1 MKALVIAEHDGK
13 NISSTTFST
22 VTAARSLGE
31 ISILVAGLNC
41 EEAANEAAKV
51 SGIKNVLYAD
61 DIAYADNLAEN
72 IAPLVKSVASGYNAI
87 LTPASTTGKN
97 FMPRVAALM
106 DVAQISDICEVIS
119 EDVFVRPIYAGTV
132 LAKIKSKDP
141 VKVVTVRTTSFEAS
155 PKVDSAVPIEK
166 VSFAPFKQDD
176 SVFVKLEKPESNR
189 PDLLTARVIV
199 SGGRGL
205 KDKEGFKLIEQLAD
219 KLGAAIGA
227 SRAAVDA
234 GFISNDCQVG
244 QTGKIVAPELYFA
257 LGISGAVQHL
267 AGMKESKI
275 IVAINKDE
283 EAPIFEVADFGLV
296 ADIFKVLPELMDSI

>member
-1 MKALVIAEHDGK
+1 MKVLVIAEHDGK
-13 NISSTTFST
+13 KISSTTFSA

-31 ISILVAGLNC
+31 ISVLVAGYNC
-41 EEAANEAAKV
+41 EEAANEAAKI
-51 SGIKNVLYAD
+51 SGIKNVLHAD
-61 DIAYADNLAEN
+61 DVAYANYLAEN
-72 IAPLVKSVASGYNAI
+72 IAPLVKFAASGYDAV

-106 DVAQISDICEVIS
+106 DVAQISDICGIVS
-119 EDVFVRPIYAGTV
+119 EDIFIRPIYAGTI
-132 LAKIKSKDP
+132 LAEIKSKDP
-141 VKVVTVRTTSFEAS
+141 IKVITVRTTSFEAA
-155 PKVDSAVPIEK
+155 PKGDSAVPVEK
-166 VSFAPFKQDD
+166 VSFNPDKQDK

-189 PDLLTARVIV
+189 PDLLTARVII

-205 KDKEGFKLIEQLAD
+205 KDKEGFKLLEQLAD

-267 AGMKESKI
+267 AGMKESKV

-283 EAPIFEVADFGLV
+283 EAPIFEVADYGLV

>member
-1 MKALVIAEHDGK
+1 MKVLVIAEHDGK
-13 NISSTTFST
+13 EISSTTFPT

-31 ISILVAGLNC
+31 ISILVAGSYC
-41 EEAANEAAKV
+41 EEAVNEAAKI
-51 SGIKNVLYAD
+51 SGIKSVLYAND
-61 DIAYADNLAEN
+61 VAYKDNLAEN
-72 IAPLVKSVASGYNAI
+72 IAPLVKFVASGYDAI
-87 LTPASTTGKN
+87 LAPSTTTGKN

-106 DVAQISDICEVIS
+106 DVAQISDICEIIS
-119 EDVFVRPIYAGTV
+119 EDTFIRPIYAGTV

-141 VKVVTVRTTSFEAS
+141 IKVITVRTTSFEAS
-155 PKVDSAVPIEK
+155 HKGDVAAPVEK
-166 VSFAPFKQDD
+166 VSFAPSQQDN

-205 KDKEGFKLIEQLAD
+205 KDSEGFKLLEKLAD
-219 KLGAAIGA
+219 KLGAAVGA

-267 AGMKESKI
+267 AGMKESKV

-283 EAPIFEVADFGLV
+283 EAPIFEVADYGLV